1 MGRGDH
7 LGELEQLVLLSIL
20 AVDDQEAYGMRIRE
34 ELRETGGRDVTAPTV
49 YSALERLEE
58 KGMVASELGQPTAE
72 RGGRAKKLFRVEAE
86 GVEALREVR
95 ARMDRLWAA
104 ASLEPDPEA
113 P

>member
-1 MGRGDH
+1 
-7 LGELEQLVLLSIL
+7 
-20 AVDDQEAYGMRIRE
+20 MRIRE

-72 RGGRAKKLFRVEAE
+72 RGGRAKKLFRVEPE

-104 ASLEPDPEA
+104 ASMEPDPEA
-113 P
+113 S